1 MKPQVAD
8 PISKAHQKADEM
20 RKTKKKLMLDEARK
34 QARQA
39 KDQRLQEI
47 ILEFGLDPNAKWSMI
62 EFDVPTEEELKEM
75 EAGQSLM
82 GSSEEDI

>member
-1 MKPQVAD
+1 
-8 PISKAHQKADEM
+8 M
-20 RKTKKKLMLDEARK
+20 RKTKKKFMLDEVRK
-34 QARQA
+34 KARQA

-62 EFDVPTEEELKEM
+62 EFGVPTEEELKEM